1 MGDLPTPDKV
11 HGFCLFLLS
20 SGQPIEGGEGGGGG
34 VQPPRAP
41 GATSG
46 VGFMIGLIFIFLSRH
61 LGIPLPLSR
70 LAYHLQ
76 YFVMFYFIVAVAYD
90 AVEVA
95 QKILFTEQNVTS
107 LSSAQNL
114 SDLVNSSLITASKSN
129 MKFHNRRWRLHDS
142 PQLSNYSSNNTL

>member
-1 MGDLPTPDKV
+1 MV
-11 HGFCLFLLS
+11 FACFCFPLGS
-20 SGQPIEGGEGGGGG
+20 PWGGGGHCN
-34 VQPPRAP
+34 PLDPP

-46 VGFMIGLIFIFLSRH
+46 LGFMIGLILLVNTNFIFFSRH
-61 LGIPLPLSR
+61 LGIPLPLPR

-107 LSSAQNL
+107 LSSAHNL

-129 MKFHNRRWRLHDS
+129 MEFHNRHWRLHDS